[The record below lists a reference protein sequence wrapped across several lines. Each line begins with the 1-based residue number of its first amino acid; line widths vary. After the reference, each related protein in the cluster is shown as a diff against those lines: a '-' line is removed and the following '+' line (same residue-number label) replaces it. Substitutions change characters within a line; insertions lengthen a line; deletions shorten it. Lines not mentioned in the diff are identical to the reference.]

1 MAKANSTSF
10 KKGQVANPNGR
21 GKGNL
26 NKATIERAKFQS
38 LASEKY
44 KEAFDVLWSNL
55 EIGEGWAHQIYFN
68 KLLPKKIYQP
78 TVLIKQE
85 EGQPRLEALT
95 TAMFGFEELTHSE
108 ALEEIKVLKSME
120 LEDKKTV
127 EEDCSYYTDD
137 ELRESYAIH
146 ERANARKLS
155 QKTPV

>member
-21 GKGNL
+21 GKGTL

-68 KLLPKKIYQP
+68 KLLPKKVYQP
-78 TVLIKQE
+78 TVLVKQE
-85 EGQPRLEALT
+85 EGQSRPEAVI
-95 TAMFGFEELTHSE
+95 TALSGFIELTHEE
-108 ALEEIKVLKSME
+108 AMEEIKAFKNAEEKEEIKEQGTSVLE
-120 LEDKKTV
+120 LLEGDKIDQIYKWL
-127 EEDCSYYTDD
+127 EE
-137 ELRESYAIH
+137 A
-146 ERANARKLS
+146 K
-155 QKTPV
+155 QKKIDS